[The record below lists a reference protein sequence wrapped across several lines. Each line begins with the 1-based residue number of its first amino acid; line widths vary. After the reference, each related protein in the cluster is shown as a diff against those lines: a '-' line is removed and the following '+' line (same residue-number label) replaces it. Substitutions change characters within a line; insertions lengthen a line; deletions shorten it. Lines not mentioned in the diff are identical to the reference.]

1 MSVAAAVDANI
12 LVFERFKEEL
22 RAGRTLRGAVEAA
35 FQRAWPSIR
44 DSNLSTLITCFIL
57 FLFGNTFGASAVK
70 GFAIT
75 LVLGILVS
83 LFSAMF
89 VTRTLMRVVFSQTA
103 ESLQDNKA
111 LLGV

>member
-1 MSVAAAVDANI
+1 VDANI

-22 RAGRTLRGAVEAA
+22 RSGRTLRASVEAA

-44 DSNLSTLITCFIL
+44 DSNLSTLIVCLIL

-75 LVLGILVS
+75 LALGTGIS
-83 LFSAMF
+83 LFTAMF
-89 VTRTLMRVVFSQTA
+89 VTRTLMRLVFSEGDVEAVQ
-103 ESLQDNKA
+103 SRRA